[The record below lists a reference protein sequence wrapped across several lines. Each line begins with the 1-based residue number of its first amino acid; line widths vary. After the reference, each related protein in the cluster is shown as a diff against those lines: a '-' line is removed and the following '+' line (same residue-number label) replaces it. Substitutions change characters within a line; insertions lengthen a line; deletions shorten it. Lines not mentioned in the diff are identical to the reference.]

1 MVLSYRLVQWGS
13 SGGLWYC
20 LALSDAGENV
30 LLPVK
35 IYYRL
40 EGFMMIVIKL
50 FICSLIGYQAFDRR
64 VCQRLFIIS

>member
-1 MVLSYRLVQWGS
+1 MPLPDV
-13 SGGLWYC
+13 
-20 LALSDAGENV
+20 GENV
-30 LLPVK
+30 LLPAK

-50 FICSLIGYQAFDRR
+50 FICSLIGYQAPDRR